1 MMASV
6 AKGCRVAQS
15 AHDEMA
21 RNLPLKFGK
30 SVNLQKND
38 SRDIGGRR
46 GYPEPGGSL
55 VDGRD

>member
-46 GYPEPGGSL
+46 GYP
-55 VDGRD
+55 